1 MDTSNLIILIVT
13 QDIPSINNSRLFL
26 DLSDVLDL
34 NRNNVAF
41 IMNRYDKRIAITPEK
56 VGENL
61 RQEIVAVLP
70 TDEKAVV
77 PSVNR
82 GVPFVLNT
90 KGRSNQITRAIFELA
105 EVVRQRLATAD
116 SE

>member
-1 MDTSNLIILIVT
+1 
-13 QDIPSINNSRLFL
+13 
-26 DLSDVLDL
+26 
-34 NRNNVAF
+34 
-41 IMNRYDKRIAITPEK
+41 
-56 VGENL
+56 
-61 RQEIVAVLP
+61 
-70 TDEKAVV
+70 VV